1 MNTSTPGTYVIFNP
15 LTYTTQELRVTT
27 EDAEVYAVAT
37 GPYPASFLHRVSLDA
52 VVEVLAHPHTVV
64 YSFSPVPVPTIGKA
78 RARCLHQLMG
88 RLGLHEHYGLAAR
101 ALGRDVFSL
110 ATLTEQ
116 EARRVWA
123 HVVNLFPHARDLA
136 A

>member
-1 MNTSTPGTYVIFNP
+1 MEIITPGTYLVFNP
-15 LTYTTQELRVTT
+15 LTYTTQELRVTN
-27 EDAEVYAVAT
+27 EGAEVYATAT
-37 GPYPASFLHRVSLDA
+37 GPYPASFLRRVSLDA
-52 VVEVLAHPHTVV
+52 VAEVLAHPHAVV
-64 YSFSPVPVPTIGKA
+64 YTFTPATLGKT
-78 RARCLHQLMG
+78 RARRLHQLMG
-88 RLGLHEHYGLAAR
+88 RLGLHEHYGVAAR

>member
-1 MNTSTPGTYVIFNP
+1 METTTPGTYVIFNP
-15 LTYTTQELRVTT
+15 LTYTTQELRVTN
-27 EDAEVYAVAT
+27 EGAEVYAATT
-37 GPYPASFLHRVSLDA
+37 GPYPASFLRRVSLDA
-52 VVEVLAHPHTVV
+52 AAEVLAHPHMVV
-64 YSFSPVPVPTIGKA
+64 YSFTPATLGKA
-78 RARCLHQLMG
+78 RARRLHQLMG
-88 RLGLHEHYGLAAR
+88 RLGLHEHYGVAAR

-123 HVVNLFPHARDLA
+123 HLINLFPHARDLA